1 MSQNNSKRVFVKKS
15 KESSS
20 PRLLQALKKLYSNE
34 GGSVSFVFITERFER
49 KNFINK
55 KGEKDFF
62 LEPIQVKSTQHC
74 NIGPEALISNNPKVK
89 TGTPKTQ
96 EELIDML
103 HSMKW
108 DLGADYFIV
117 D

>member
-1 MSQNNSKRVFVKKS
+1 MPNNKPKRNTAKHSSSV
-15 KESSS
+15 SS
-20 PRLLQALKKLYSNE
+20 PRLLQALKKLHSN
-34 GGSVSFVFITERFER
+34 GGSSVSYVFITERFER

-62 LEPIQVKSTQHC
+62 LEPLQIKSTLHC
-74 NIGPEALISNNPKVK
+74 SVGPEALISNNPKVK
-89 TGTPKTQ
+89 PGTPKTL
-96 EELIDML
+96 EELIEMF
-103 HSMKW
+103 HSIKW

>member
-1 MSQNNSKRVFVKKS
+1 MPNNKPKRRTAKPS
-15 KESSS
+15 SSASS

-89 TGTPKTQ
+89 PGTPKTY
-96 EELIDML
+96 EELVEMF
-103 HSMKW
+103 HSIKW

>member
-1 MSQNNSKRVFVKKS
+1 MKSNKINRSSKKNSIAV
-15 KESSS
+15 SS
-20 PRLLQALKKLYSNE
+20 PKLLQALQKMLRNESGTVSYIFVSERYKK
-34 GGSVSFVFITERFER
+34 T
-49 KNFINK
+49 NFINK
-55 KGEKDFF
+55 KGDKDFF

-89 TGTPKTQ
+89 PGTPKTQ
-96 EELIDML
+96 EELVEML